1 MHSDSDDL
9 KCCRK
14 VKYEDYYSDLEH
26 NSLKFCRNCQTL
38 LGNCSVCHTD
48 SRFEIEVKTDNLT
61 YEYSVAICNLCSEVS
76 GFYHHWTNSKTRK

>member
-48 SRFEIEVKTDNLT
+48 SRFEILFLITPIQFINFND
-61 YEYSVAICNLCSEVS
+61 VS
-76 GFYHHWTNSKTRK
+76 